1 MAYRIEVV
9 THVNDT
15 RSEVMRKN
23 LVSEGFAIETAKVL
37 EVYTVNK
44 NFNSEEIKKIAEILS
59 NPISQKFKIVTKSN
73 LDRNVL
79 DKVHE
84 ELNSGFNEVAP
95 KVFDFALEIGFLP
108 GVTDN
113 IATTTKESIEGLTKQ
128 KFIEE
133 ESVHTSTLIFL
144 KGKITEEDT
153 KKIGNILANKLIQR
167 IHVKD
172 KTSFEKD
179 NGMDLIIPKV
189 HLSSEI
195 EITKIDLNIS
205 EEELL
210 KLGKEGILNHDGTRR
225 GPLALEK
232 DYLYAIKQ
240 YFEKE
245 DRSPTDIELES
256 LAQTWSEHC
265 KHTIFAAEI
274 DEIKDGL
281 YKGYIKKATID
292 IRNKKGKDDFCVSVF
307 SDNSGAII
315 FDENYLITDKA
326 ETHNSPSALDPFG
339 GAITGI
345 VGVNRDTIGF
355 GKGAKPVLNKYGFC
369 VGLPD
374 DEEPIY
380 RDKDL
385 KEASLTPKRI
395 FEGVIAG
402 VNAGGNQSGIPTPQ
416 GFSYFHKDYK
426 GKPLIF
432 VGTVGLIP
440 KIINGKP
447 SHEKSAHK
455 GDKIVIIGGRTGQD
469 GIHGAT
475 FSSETLSAESPATAV
490 QIGDPITQKKFSDAI
505 IKEAREMDLYNS
517 ITDDGAGGLSSS
529 VSEMA
534 KECGGCEVD
543 LETVPLKYPNLEP
556 WKIWISE
563 SQERMTLSIPEE
575 KLEKF
580 IELMNRR
587 EVESTVIGTFTDSG
601 RCIIKYKDEKIMDIS
616 MDFLH
621 NGLPKKTLRATYTKI
636 ERKEKALPEPENLT
650 ETLLEL
656 LKNPNIASTE
666 FISRQYD
673 HVVQGGAV
681 LGPLH
686 GKGRVISPA
695 SVTKPMIETTKG
707 AVCSQ
712 GLYPKYS
719 EIDTYDM
726 AACAID
732 TAVRNSIAI
741 GGKLSHMALMD
752 NFCWCSSNEPERLG
766 QLKAAAKACYDYAVA
781 YRTPYISG
789 KDSMFNDFNGF
800 DKNGKAI
807 KISAPPTLLVS
818 SLSVMDD
825 VTKAVSLDTKFAGD
839 LVYILGETKD
849 ELAGSEYFPEGENIP
864 KVNAISAK
872 KLYEKVEEAIL
883 KNMIASALS
892 PSHGGLAATFAKK
905 TIAGQLGMEI
915 DLNKIPREKDL
926 QRNDFIL
933 FSETQSRFVV
943 TINPKKKEEF
953 EKLFKNESF
962 AGIGQ
967 ILDSQKF
974 TIKGTNG
981 KTIIDTNVKDLEEAY
996 KFTFKDY

>member
-1 MAYRIEVV
+1 MAHRIEVV
-9 THVNDT
+9 TNVNDT

-23 LVSEGFAIETAKVL
+23 LVSEGFKIEAAKVL

-44 NFNSEEIKKIAEILS
+44 NFNSDEIKKIAEILS
-59 NPISQKFKIVTKSN
+59 NSISQKYKI
-73 LDRNVL
+73 D
-79 DKVHE
+79 E
-84 ELNSGFNEVAP
+84 PFNDID
-95 KVFDFALEIGFLP
+95 FDFALEIGFLP

-113 IATTTKESIEGLTKQ
+113 IGTTAKESIEEFTKQ
-128 KFIEE
+128 NFIDE
-133 ESVHTSTLIFL
+133 ESVHTSTLMLL
-144 KGKITEEDT
+144 KGKITAEDT
-153 KKIGNILANKLIQR
+153 KKIGEILANKLIQR

-172 KTSFEKD
+172 KKTFDKD
-179 NGMDLIIPKV
+179 NGMDLIVPQV

-195 EITKIDLNIS
+195 EISKIDLNIS

-210 KLGKEGILNHDGTRR
+210 KIGKEGILNHDGTRR
-225 GPLALEK
+225 GPLTLEK
-232 DYLYAIKQ
+232 DYLYAIKK

-245 DRSPTDIELES
+245 GRSPTDIELET

-395 FEGVIAG
+395 FEGVISG

-416 GFSYFHKDYK
+416 GFTYFHKDYK

-440 KIINGKP
+440 KMINGKP

-455 GDKIVIIGGRTGQD
+455 GDKIVMIGGKVGQD

-475 FSSETLSAESPATAV
+475 FSSETLSAGSPATAV

-505 IKEAREMDLYNS
+505 IKEARAMGLYNS

-529 VSEMA
+529 VAEMA
-534 KECGGCEVD
+534 KECGGCEVELD
-543 LETVPLKYPNLEP
+543 KVPLKYPNLEP

-575 KLEKF
+575 KLEQF
-580 IELMNRR
+580 MALMKRR
-587 EVESTVIGTFTDSG
+587 GVEATVIGTFTDSG
-601 RCIIKYKDEKIMDIS
+601 RCIIKYKSEKIMDIE

-621 NGLPKKTLRATYTKI
+621 NGLPKKTLKTTYTKI
-636 ERKEKALPEPENLT
+636 DREEKEIPEPKDLT
-650 ETLLEL
+650 KKLLQL

-666 FISRQYD
+666 FIPRQYD
-673 HVVQGGAV
+673 HSVQGGAV

-686 GKGRVISPA
+686 GKGRVMSPA
-695 SVTKPMIETTKG
+695 SVTKPMIETKKG

-726 AACAID
+726 AACSID
-732 TAVRNSIAI
+732 TAIRNSIAI

-752 NFCWCSSNEPERLG
+752 NFCWCSSDESERLG
-766 QLKAAAKACYDYAVA
+766 QLKAAAKACYDYALI
-781 YRTPYISG
+781 YETPYISG
-789 KDSMFNDFNGF
+789 KDSMFNDFKGF

-807 KISAPPTLLVS
+807 KISAPPTLLIS

-825 VTKAVSLDTKFAGD
+825 ITKAVSLDTKFAGD
-839 LVYILGETKD
+839 LVYILGETKN
-849 ELAGSEYFPEGENIP
+849 ELAGSEYFPEGKNVP

-872 KLYEKVEEAIL
+872 KLYEKVEQAIL
-883 KNMIASALS
+883 KNMIASSLS
-892 PSHGGLAATFAKK
+892 PSHGGLATTFAKK

-915 DLNKIPREKDL
+915 DLNKVPREKDL
-926 QRNDFIL
+926 NRNDFIL
-933 FSETQSRFVV
+933 FSESQSRFVV
-943 TINPKKKEEF
+943 TINPKNKGKF
-953 EKLFKNESF
+953 EKLFKDEIF
-962 AGIGQ
+962 ACVGQ
-967 ILDSQKF
+967 VLDSQKF
-974 TIKGTNG
+974 TIKGVNG
-981 KTIIDTNVKDLEEAY
+981 EIIIDTDMETLEESY
-996 KFTFKDY
+996 KSTFKNY